1 MQSCSQMQAKT
12 IILKEAKEMSIRRVL
27 GVTNPEELTRRVTGK
42 FITLT
47 KNGRS
52 VSVYLTDWN
61 RLNINATI

>member
-1 MQSCSQMQAKT
+1 MQACSQMQTKT
-12 IILKEAKEMSIRRVL
+12 IILKEAREISIRRVL
-27 GVTNPEELTRRVTGK
+27 GVTSPAELTRRVTGK

-52 VSVYLTDWN
+52 VSVYLADWN